1 MTKDLDICELNRTV
15 NNLKLITESLLS
27 SDQIMLSQFSKAY
40 LISEGEEFQNKN
52 SEESEEI
59 NLNKLKF
66 PENTKVSITF

>member
-1 MTKDLDICELNRTV
+1 LTKDLDICELNRTV